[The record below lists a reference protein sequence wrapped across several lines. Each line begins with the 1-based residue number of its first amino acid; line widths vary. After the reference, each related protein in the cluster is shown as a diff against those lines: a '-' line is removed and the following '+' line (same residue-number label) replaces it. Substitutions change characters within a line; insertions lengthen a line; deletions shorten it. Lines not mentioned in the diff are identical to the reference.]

1 MMDADGT
8 TTDTV
13 VITVF
18 AVKPPVV
25 CVPVT
30 TAGAVVLLFTVIEVT
45 VAFPIP
51 EKRMKNDAIRTSD

>member
-1 MMDADGT
+1 MMDVDGT
-8 TTDTV
+8 TIDTV
-13 VITVF
+13 VTTIF
-18 AVKPPVV
+18 DVKLAVV

-51 EKRMKNDAIRTSD
+51 EKRIKNDAIRTRD